1 MIPNLLQ
8 AELLLRGFG
17 IISLRASGPP
27 HPVNLKRAIDM
38 STPSALHPDKLY
50 RKCDPLEFGFKTT
63 EELDGPLEITGQKR
77 ALDAISFSVGMQH
90 DGFNLFALGP
100 NGAGKQT
107 AVMHY
112 LESMAPLAGIPDD
125 WCYVYNFEK
134 PRHPEALRLP
144 AGMACALSGEME
156 RLVEA
161 LFTVIPAAFSSEDYQ
176 AQEKVIRETFQEQ
189 QAAAIEELEKRAAEN
204 NIALIRTPA
213 GFAFAPIKN
222 GEVLKPD
229 EFMLLKEAEREKI
242 EKEIASLKNA
252 MQSIM
257 AQIPK
262 WQREAQEKIKELNRL
277 IAGFAVKPLFAE
289 PGNSYSRIEQVTAYL
304 GRVENDIIEHFDHFL
319 EKESS
324 PQELLPGLS
333 AMKGNFFN
341 RYKVNVLVDN
351 SRSKG
356 APVIIEEKPA
366 CQNLIGDIEHLS
378 QMGTLVTD
386 FTLIKA
392 GALHRA
398 NGGYLLIDARR
409 LLLEPLAWEALK
421 KALRTRQIRIE
432 SLAQLYS
439 LVSTVSLDP
448 EPIPLDVKV
457 ILLGERT
464 LYYLLSSY
472 DPDFSELFKVA
483 ADFEDDL
490 QNTAES
496 RLAYA
501 RIIAAIAKRD
511 TLCHF
516 EKTAVARIVEHG
528 SRIAGDAVKLTAHM
542 QSIADLV
549 HEADYYTRRKNRQ
562 YVTAEDVQLAIDA
575 RTVRSSRIRERIRE
589 ATLRNTILID
599 TESEK
604 TGQINGLAVYSP
616 GGQSFGHPGRI
627 TARVSLGK
635 GEVID
640 IEREVEMGGPIHS
653 KGVLILSGFLA
664 ARFAIQQ
671 PLSLSASL
679 VFEQSY
685 SGVEGDSASSA
696 ELYALLSALSDTPIR
711 QWFAV
716 TGSVNQHG
724 EVQAIGGVNEKI
736 EGFFDLCAARGLD
749 GKHGVL
755 IPVSNIDNL
764 MLRADV
770 VDAVRAGLFSIW
782 PVGHID
788 EGIEILTGVPAG
800 KPDADGIYPAE
811 SINGRVNARVREMA
825 LKLKKFNEKSNG
837 KAE

>member
-1 MIPNLLQ
+1 
-8 AELLLRGFG
+8 
-17 IISLRASGPP
+17 
-27 HPVNLKRAIDM
+27 M
-38 STPSALHPDKLY
+38 SIPSALPPEKVC
-50 RKCDPLEFGFKTT
+50 RKCHPEEFSFTTT

-77 ALDAISFSVGMQH
+77 ALDAISFSIGMLH
-90 DGFNLFALGP
+90 SGFNLFALGP
-100 NGAGKQT
+100 NGTGKQT

-112 LESMAPLAGIPDD
+112 LDAITPEAGIPED

-134 PRHPEALRLP
+134 PRHPSALKLP
-144 AGMACALSGEME
+144 PGQACSLSTKMDQ
-156 RLVEA
+156 LIEA
-161 LFTVIPAAFSSEDYQ
+161 LFTVLPAAFSSEDYQ

-189 QAAAIEELEKRAAEN
+189 QAAAIEELEKRAAERK
-204 NIALIRTPA
+204 IALIRTPA
-213 GFAFAPIKN
+213 GFAFAPVKN

-229 EFMLLKEAEREKI
+229 EFMLLGEKERENI

-262 WQREAQEKIKELNRL
+262 WQREAQEKIKELNRQ
-277 IAGFAVKPLFAE
+277 IAGFAVKPLFSE
-289 PGNSYSRIEQVTAYL
+289 LRNNYGQLEQVTAYL
-304 GRVENDIIEHFDHFL
+304 DRAENDIIGHFDHFL
-319 EKESS
+319 EKDG
-324 PQELLPGLS
+324 PQQEFLPGLS
-333 AMKGNFFN
+333 VMKGSFFN

-351 SRSKG
+351 GKGTG

-366 CQNLIGDIEHLS
+366 CQNLLGDIEHLS

-386 FTLIKA
+386 FTLIKP

-409 LLLEPLAWEALK
+409 LLMEPLAWEALK

-448 EPIPLDVKV
+448 EPIPLDVKI
-457 ILLGERT
+457 ILLGERF
-464 LYYLLSSY
+464 LYYLLSNY

-490 QNTAES
+490 SNTPES
-496 RLAYA
+496 RMGYA
-501 RIIAAIAKRD
+501 RIIAAIAQKD
-511 TLCHF
+511 KLCHF
-516 EKTAVARIVEHG
+516 ERSAVARIIEHG
-528 SRIAGDAVKLTAHM
+528 CRMSGDAAKLSAHM
-542 QSIADLV
+542 QGIADLV
-549 HEADYYTRRKNRQ
+549 LETDFYARKNNRKFAS
-562 YVTAEDVQLAIDA
+562 AEDVQQAIDA
-575 RTVRSSRIRERIRE
+575 RILRASRIREKIRE

-604 TGQINGLAVYSP
+604 TGQINGLAVY
-616 GGQSFGHPGRI
+616 GIGEQSFGHPGRI
-627 TARVSLGK
+627 TARVSIGK

-664 ARFAIQQ
+664 ARFGMEQ
-671 PLSLSASL
+671 PLSLSATL

-685 SGVEGDSASSA
+685 SGIEGDSASSA
-696 ELYALLSALSDTPIR
+696 ELYALLSALSETPIR
-711 QWFAV
+711 QWLAV

-724 EVQAIGGVNEKI
+724 EIQAIGGVNEKI
-736 EGFFDLCAARGLD
+736 EGFFDLCCARGLN

-755 IPVSNIDNL
+755 IPNSNIDNL

-770 VDAVRAGLFSIW
+770 VEAVGNRMFSIY
-782 PVGHID
+782 PVRHID
-788 EGIEILTGVPAG
+788 EGIEILTGIPAG
-800 KPDADGIYPAE
+800 KPATDGNYPE
-811 SINGRVNARVREMA
+811 GCINGKVNSRLKEMA
-825 LKLKKFNEKSNG
+825 LKLKKYNTESNG
-837 KAE
+837 NGQ

>member
-1 MIPNLLQ
+1 
-8 AELLLRGFG
+8 
-17 IISLRASGPP
+17 
-27 HPVNLKRAIDM
+27 M
-38 STPSALHPDKLY
+38 SIPSALPPEKLY
-50 RKCDPLEFGFKTT
+50 RKCDPREFSFTTT
-63 EELDGPLEITGQKR
+63 EELDGPLEIIGQER
-77 ALDAISFSVGMQH
+77 ALDAISFSMGMLH

-100 NGAGKQT
+100 NGTGKQT
-107 AVMHY
+107 AVMRY
-112 LESMAPLAGIPDD
+112 LEQLAPGSGVPDD

-134 PRHPEALRLP
+134 PRHPQALRLP
-144 AGMACALSGEME
+144 AGKACSLSSEMQH
-156 RLVEA
+156 LVEA
-161 LFTVIPAAFSSEDYQ
+161 LFTVLPAAFSSEDYQ

-189 QAAAIEELEKRAAEN
+189 QAAAIEELEKRATEN

-213 GFAFAPIKN
+213 GFAFAPVKN
-222 GEVLKPD
+222 GEVLKPE
-229 EFMLLKEAEREKI
+229 EFMLLSDTDREKI
-242 EKEIASLKNA
+242 EKEIALLKNA

-277 IAGFAVKPLFAE
+277 IAGFAVKPLFTE
-289 PGNSYSRIEQVTAYL
+289 LRNSYSELEQASSFLERI
-304 GRVENDIIEHFDHFL
+304 ENDIIEHFDSFL
-319 EKESS
+319 EKDSAT
-324 PQELLPGLS
+324 QEQLLPGIS
-333 AMKGNFFN
+333 MMKGSFFN
-341 RYKVNVLVDN
+341 RYKINVLVDN
-351 SRSKG
+351 SRATG
-356 APVIIEEKPA
+356 TPVIIEDKPA
-366 CQNLIGDIEHLS
+366 CQNLVGDIEHLS

-386 FTLIKA
+386 FTLIKP

-409 LLLEPLAWEALK
+409 LLFEPLAWEALK

-457 ILLGERT
+457 ILLGERS

-483 ADFEDDL
+483 ADFEDHL
-490 QNTAES
+490 QNTPES
-496 RLAYA
+496 RTAYA
-501 RIIAAIAKRD
+501 RIIAAVAKKD
-511 TLCHF
+511 GLCHF
-516 EKTAVARIVEHG
+516 ERAAVARVVEHG
-528 SRIAGDAVKLTAHM
+528 SRLSGDAAKLSAHM

-549 HEADYYTRRKNRQ
+549 READYFSRRNNRKK
-562 YVTAEDVQLAIDA
+562 VAREDVQQAIDA
-575 RTVRSSRIRERIRE
+575 RTIRASRIRERIRE

-599 TESEK
+599 TETEK

-627 TARVSLGK
+627 TARVSIGK

-664 ARFAIQQ
+664 ARFAVQQ

-696 ELYALLSALSDTPIR
+696 ELYALLSALSETPIR
-711 QWFAV
+711 QWLAV

-736 EGFFDLCAARGLD
+736 EGFFDLCNARGLD

-764 MLRADV
+764 MLRADI
-770 VDAVRAGLFSIW
+770 VDAVQNGLFSIW
-782 PVGHID
+782 PVSHID
-788 EGIEILTGVPAG
+788 EGIEILTGIPAG
-800 KPDADGIYPAE
+800 KPDTEGLYPSE
-811 SINGRVNARVREMA
+811 SINGRVSSRLKAMA
-825 LKLKKFNEKSNG
+825 LKLKKFNADVNPE
-837 KAE
+837 A